1 MKGTAFHP
9 LIFFVVA
16 MAKKKKKQE
25 EDSIDL
31 GEEFDESEIDW
42 ISMAEDSIKP
52 EYEANAS

>member
-1 MKGTAFHP
+1 
-9 LIFFVVA
+9 